1 MKFTDSN
8 KQAIRGYPA
17 EEALGRPEQG
27 WRLRLYIII
36 FEADTVAGRRFDQ
49 LLFVL
54 IGLSLI
60 VIMADSFD
68 PWSHDYR
75 FTFSILEWGFTLLFT
90 LEYILRLLCV
100 KRP

>member
-54 IGLSLI
+54 IGLILI
-60 VIMADSFD
+60 IDAG
-68 PWSHDYR
+68 H
-75 FTFSILEWGFTLLFT
+75 
-90 LEYILRLLCV
+90 
-100 KRP
+100 